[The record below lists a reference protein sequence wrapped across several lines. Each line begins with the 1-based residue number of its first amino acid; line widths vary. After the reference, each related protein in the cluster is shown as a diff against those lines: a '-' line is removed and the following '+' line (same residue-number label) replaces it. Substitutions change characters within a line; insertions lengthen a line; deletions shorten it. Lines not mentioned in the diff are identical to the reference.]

1 MLSDPQIERYS
12 RQIILPQVGGKGQE
26 RLLHARVLVSRDAPW
41 HVETLLYLAAA
52 GVGRIGI
59 YGTEHLPLWTAL
71 APEPQSSAVTT
82 LQRLNPDCSIVI
94 HDRQDH
100 QNVVP
105 LVQQYGLVIAEPNV
119 QLHAACYAT
128 EQPFLCGQVSATT
141 AWLAVYRGYEKH
153 SPCLSC
159 VPMTLSETA
168 SPLGIAELAGS
179 FIGTVLA
186 TEAIKLLLG
195 LNPSGPT
202 KLLQY
207 TFPDLLSHVRV
218 LAKDPNCPVCRHSE

>member
-1 MLSDPQIERYS
+1 
-12 RQIILPQVGGKGQE
+12 
-26 RLLHARVLVSRDAPW
+26 VLVSGDGQWYA
-41 HVETLLYLAAA
+41 ETLLYLAAA

-59 YGTEHLPLWTAL
+59 YGTEQLPLWAAL
-71 APEPQSSAVTT
+71 APDPQPSAAIA
-82 LQRLNPDCSIVI
+82 LQRLNPDCSIVV

-100 QNVVP
+100 ESVVR
-105 LVQQYGLVIAEPNV
+105 LVQQYDLVIAEPNV

-128 EQPFLCGQVSATT
+128 QRPFLCGQVSATT

-159 VPMTLSETA
+159 VPVTLPEMA
-168 SPLGIAELAGS
+168 PPFDIAELAGP
-179 FIGTVLA
+179 FVGTVLA

-195 LNPSGPT
+195 LTPVGPT

-207 TFPDLLSHVRV
+207 TFPDLLFNTCV
-218 LAKDPNCPVCRHSE
+218 LAKNPKCPVCRHSE